1 MSIRVQLPDVD
12 SATSL
17 TQELFGPFGAELV
30 QLNGAWQV
38 EVPDGTL
45 RVTPRVL
52 SAIERWLGLY
62 GLDEVTV
69 HLDDGAHTLRR
80 PAAG

>member
-1 MSIRVQLPDVD
+1 M
-12 SATSL
+12 
-17 TQELFGPFGAELV
+17 
-30 QLNGAWQV
+30 
-38 EVPDGTL
+38 PDGTL